1 MSLKKML
8 LTQAGQTK
16 VSITCHLLLAG
27 IFILSLL
34 LRLFCWFME
43 PTLSRDAIAYVGIIS
58 AWYTKGDFSGVL
70 SYWPDCRI
78 PPLPVWLVLLLVK
91 YGIPLEAAGIGLNLT
106 LGALIPLLVYLI
118 AKVATK
124 DKSIAYGAALL
135 AAVHPMLIEL
145 AIEIQRDTTY
155 LFLIGLV
162 LWFLLEA
169 IQKESSF
176 FWGVGG
182 IFLGLSILSRFES
195 LELLPLVF
203 CYLAGS
209 VCFKTQKFHIAL
221 KQLGVFYIGVIVAFT
236 LTTWL
241 MGVPFSYYKIYYNRV
256 TEMVAKIVPVDE
268 IRQAR

>member
-1 MSLKKML
+1 MFFKKML
-8 LTQAGQTK
+8 LAQIER
-16 VSITCHLLLAG
+16 ITTSNTRHLLLAG
-27 IFILSLL
+27 IFLLSLL

-43 PTLSRDAIAYVGIIS
+43 PTLSRDAITYVEIIS
-58 AWYTKGDFSGVL
+58 TWFAKGDFSGVL
-70 SYWPDCRI
+70 SYWPDCWI

-91 YGIPLEAAGIGLNLT
+91 CGIPPETAGVGLNLA
-106 LGALIPLLVYLI
+106 LGSLIPLLIFHISNV
-118 AKVATK
+118 VTGN
-124 DKSIAYGAALL
+124 KSIAYGTALL

-162 LWFLLEA
+162 LWFLLAA
-169 IQKESSF
+169 IQKENSF

-209 VCFKTQKFHIAL
+209 VIFKTQKFHIAL
-221 KQLGVFYIGVIVAFT
+221 KQFGVFCIGVIVAFT

-241 MGVPFSYYKIYYNRV
+241 MGVPFSYYKIYYDRV

-268 IRQAR
+268 MRQVR